1 MFQAIATRGEAMMGR
16 LIARWFVCAC
26 GLTFSLVV
34 TAAEI
39 PRVSLIDDGR
49 PMVYIHRGDDAD
61 SAITVAL
68 GDFIATIEQMTGT
81 QITEEPSPGLIPLHV
96 GVAGQFDNLDFE
108 VPSLAE
114 EAFVIHVAPEGIH
127 LIGGSPLGTQ
137 HALYTVLRDLGCRW
151 IMPGA
156 IGECIPE
163 SDSLALP
170 VQHTV
175 DEPDFLFREI
185 WYAYGCSP
193 EGSQRRTEWLRRNR
207 MNRPPIQHGHNLTST
222 LSVFAPYEERP
233 DLYGLFN
240 GERKKQ
246 QICTSNPET
255 VALVAKAIAQ
265 YLDASPQTIAYSLC
279 PDDNSDFC
287 ECEDCLALD
296 SGRIDSGGK
305 PSIADRYQVFLNG
318 VFEHLK
324 ENYPDVW
331 LTTYAY
337 NVNHTDPPVNTQVH
351 PNTCIFATTS
361 VYCSAHGI
369 GDDFCTSRLAFKDL
383 LAQWTSLTDHV
394 FIYEYDP
401 VPYSGGLPWPMWE
414 SHAKEMA
421 GYKKLGV
428 SGVSFEGQ
436 DSWAAYFPNYWI
448 AAQVMWDSSRD
459 GDTLF
464 EDLMQSFFQEAAL
477 EMSEYYDALAEP
489 FRGLERKVEWGL
501 SEYPKFFT
509 RDVVSQA
516 DEALT
521 RAKAKATTPL
531 VQQRL
536 EMVGLSHEEMDA
548 YVTLRTADASVTF
561 EEYQQAIARL
571 NAAIDRME
579 AINEDY
585 LLADI
590 SREKTAIGIADR
602 FALEQGFVNRWL
614 LCGPFD
620 NPGMDGH
627 DKAYPPE
634 QAIKLDATYEGK
646 DGKTVKWRPNRTPEW
661 TGYVDLLPEYDR
673 TDWVCAYALCWV
685 TLDEGP
691 REVMFRIGS
700 NDSVKVFL
708 NGEEVWDNK
717 ISRPAAADDDLVPV
731 TLPEGTSTVILK
743 IGQTGKDWGLY
754 FRITERDSDAIPP
767 GLQIDDEPPN

>member
-1 MFQAIATRGEAMMGR
+1 MGR

-26 GLTFSLVV
+26 GLIFSLLA

-39 PRVSLIDDGR
+39 PRVSLIDDGQ
-49 PMVYIHRGDDAD
+49 PMVYIHRGDSAD
-61 SAITVAL
+61 STITVAL
-68 GDFIATIEQMTGT
+68 DDFIATIEQMSGT
-81 QITEEPSPGLIPLHV
+81 RITEEPSPGLIPLHV
-96 GVAGQFDNLDFE
+96 GVTGQFDNLGFE
-108 VPSLAE
+108 VPPLAE
-114 EAFVIHVAPEGIH
+114 EAFLIHVAPEGIH

-156 IGECIPE
+156 IGECIPI
-163 SDSLALP
+163 SATAALP
-170 VQHTV
+170 IQHTV

-193 EGSQRRTEWLRRNR
+193 EGSQRRAEWLRRNR
-207 MNRPPIQHGHNLTST
+207 MNRPPIKHGHNLTST
-222 LSVFAPYEERP
+222 LAVFAPYEERP
-233 DLYGLFN
+233 ELYGLFN

-255 VALVAKAIAQ
+255 VTLVAKAIAQ

-287 ECEDCLALD
+287 ECEECLALD

-324 ENYPDVW
+324 ENHPDVW

-337 NVNHTDPPVNTQVH
+337 NVNHTDPPVNTPVH

-369 GDDFCTSRLAFKDL
+369 GDDFCASRLAFKDL
-383 LAQWTSLTDHV
+383 LTQWTSLTDHV

-436 DSWAAYFPNYWI
+436 NSWAAYFPNYWI
-448 AAQVMWDSSRD
+448 AAQSMWDSTLD
-459 GDTLF
+459 GDALF
-464 EDLMQSFFQEAAL
+464 DGLMTSFFEHAAS
-477 EMSEYYDALAEP
+477 EMTEFYNTLAEP

-501 SEYPKFFT
+501 SDYPKFFT
-509 RDVVSQA
+509 RELAAKCGD
-516 DEALT
+516 ALARA
-521 RAKAKATTPL
+521 RAKNTSPV

-536 EMVGLSHEEMDA
+536 EMVSLSFQEMDA
-548 YVTLRTADASVTF
+548 YLALRTVDDSVSY
-561 EEYQQAIARL
+561 EDYKREIARL
-571 NAAIDRME
+571 NGAIDRMAE
-579 AINEDY
+579 INEDY
-585 LLADI
+585 LLANI
-590 SREKTAIGIADR
+590 AKEKTGIGLSTR
-602 FALEQGFVNRWL
+602 FAKEQGFINRWL

-620 NPGMDGH
+620 NLGMDGH
-627 DKAYPPE
+627 DRVYPPE
-634 QAIKLDATYEGK
+634 VTIDPNATYAGK
-646 DGKTVKWRPNRTPEW
+646 DGATVRWQPNHSPEW
-661 TGYVDLLPEYDR
+661 SGYVDFRQEFDQ

-691 REVMFRIGS
+691 RDVTFRVGS

-708 NGEEVWDNK
+708 NGREIWSNK
-717 ISRPAAADDDLVPV
+717 VERTAGADDDLVPV
-731 TLPEGTSTVILK
+731 TLPQGTSTVLLK
-743 IGQTGKDWGLY
+743 VGQTKGDWGLY
-754 FRITERDSDAIPP
+754 FRITERESETLPP
-767 GLQIDDEPPN
+767 RLHVSAEPPSS

>member
-1 MFQAIATRGEAMMGR
+1 MGR

-26 GLTFSLVV
+26 GLIFSLLA

-39 PRVSLIDDGR
+39 PRVSLIDDGQ
-49 PMVYIHRGDDAD
+49 PMVYIHRGDSAD
-61 SAITVAL
+61 STITVAL
-68 GDFIATIEQMTGT
+68 DDFIATIERLTGT
-81 QITEEPSPGLIPLHV
+81 RITEEPGPGLIPLHV
-96 GVAGQFDNLDFE
+96 GVAGQFDNLDFK
-108 VPSLAE
+108 VPPLAE
-114 EAFVIHVAPEGIH
+114 EAFLIHVAPEGIH

-156 IGECIPE
+156 IGECIPI
-163 SDSLALP
+163 SATAALP
-170 VQHTV
+170 IQHTV
-175 DEPDFLFREI
+175 DEPDFHFREI

-193 EGSQRRTEWLRRNR
+193 EGSQRRSEWLRRNR

-222 LSVFAPYEERP
+222 LAVFAPYEERP
-233 DLYGLFN
+233 ELYGLFS

-255 VALVAKAIAQ
+255 VTLVAKAIAQ

-287 ECEDCLALD
+287 ECDNCLALD

-337 NVNHTDPPVNTQVH
+337 NVNHTDPPINTPVH

-369 GDDFCTSRLAFKDL
+369 GDDFCASRLAFKDL

-421 GYKKLGV
+421 GYKELGV

-459 GDTLF
+459 GDALF
-464 EDLMQSFFQEAAL
+464 QDLMTSFFENAAP
-477 EMSEYYDALAEP
+477 EMTKFYNTLAEP

-501 SEYPKFFT
+501 SDYPKFFAREVT
-509 RDVVSQA
+509 TKCGD
-516 DEALT
+516 ALK
-521 RAKAKATTPL
+521 RARSKTTSPL

-536 EMVGLSHEEMDA
+536 EMVGLSFEEMDA
-548 YVTLRTADASVTF
+548 YVALRTADDTVSYEDYSRNMT
-561 EEYQQAIARL
+561 RL
-571 NAAIDRME
+571 NDAIDRMA

-585 LLADI
+585 LLANI
-590 SREKTAIGIADR
+590 AKEKTGVGLTDR
-602 FALEQGFVNRWL
+602 FAREQGFINRWL

-620 NPGMDGH
+620 NLGMDGH
-627 DKAYPPE
+627 DRAYPPE
-634 QAIKLDATYEGK
+634 EAVDVDAIYAGK
-646 DGKTVKWRPNRTPEW
+646 DGATAKWQPNHTPEW
-661 TGYVDLLPEYDR
+661 TGYVDLKQEFDQ
-673 TDWVCAYALCWV
+673 TDWVCAYAVCWV

-691 REVMFRIGS
+691 RDVMFRVGS

-708 NGEEVWDNK
+708 NGAEVWDNK
-717 ISRPAAADDDLVPV
+717 MERAASPDDDLVPV
-731 TLPEGTSTVILK
+731 TLPQGTSAVLLK
-743 IGQTGKDWGLY
+743 IGQTGLNWGFY
-754 FRITERDSDAIPP
+754 FRITEPDADAVPQ
-767 GLQIDDEPPN
+767 GLQVHIEPPNS

>member
-1 MFQAIATRGEAMMGR
+1 MYSHGAVRILTWILAAVIAAPLFAEESSFAP
-16 LIARWFVCAC
+16 
-26 GLTFSLVV
+26 LVK
-34 TAAEI
+34 
-39 PRVSLIDDGR
+39 DGR
-49 PMVYIHRGDDAD
+49 PTVYLDRTNADDTIA
-61 SAITVAL
+61 VAL
-68 GDFIATIEQMTGT
+68 DDFIATIARISGAK
-81 QITEEPSPGLIPLHV
+81 IPAEPGDGLTPLYV
-96 GVAGQFDNLDFE
+96 GEADHFESLEFDVPKLDPE
-108 VPSLAE
+108 S
-114 EAFVIHVAPEGIH
+114 FVIHVAPDAIH

-163 SDSLALP
+163 SKDLVLP
-170 VQHTV
+170 VQHMV
-175 DEPDFLFREI
+175 DEPDFLFRDI

-193 EGSQRRTEWLRRNR
+193 EGSQRRAEWLRRNR
-207 MNRPPIQHGHNLTST
+207 MNRPAIQHGHNLTNT
-222 LSVFAPYEERP
+222 LAVFAPFEERP
-233 DLYGLFN
+233 ELYSLN
-240 GERKKQ
+240 DGERKKS
-246 QICTSNPET
+246 QICTSNPE
-255 VALVAKAIAQ
+255 VVELVAKAIAQ
-265 YLDASPQTIAYSLC
+265 HLDAHPETIAYSLC
-279 PDDNSDFC
+279 PDDNTDFC
-287 ECEDCLALD
+287 ECDNCTALD

-305 PSIADRYQVFLNG
+305 PSISDRYQVFLNG
-318 VFEHLK
+318 VSEHLK
-324 ENYPDVW
+324 SSHPNVW
-331 LTTYAY
+331 LTHYAY
-337 NVNHTDPPVNTQVH
+337 NENHTDPPVNTAVD

-369 GDDFCTSRLAFKDL
+369 GDAFCPSRVAFKEL

-414 SHAKEMA
+414 SHATEMA
-421 GYKKLGV
+421 AYKALGV
-428 SGVSFEGQ
+428 KGVSFEGQ
-436 DSWAAYFPNYWI
+436 NSWAAYFPNYWL
-448 AAQVMWDSSRD
+448 AAQCMWDSTLD
-459 GDTLF
+459 GDALF
-464 EDLMQSFFQEAAL
+464 EDLMQSFFREAAP

-509 RDVVSQA
+509 RDVVTTA
-516 DEALT
+516 GEALA
-521 RAKAKATTPL
+521 RAQARATTPV

-548 YVTLRTADASVTF
+548 YVTLRTADDSVTF
-561 EEYQQAIARL
+561 EEYQQAIGRL

-590 SREKTAIGIADR
+590 AREKTAVGIADR
-602 FALEQGFVNRWL
+602 FAQEQGFVNRWL

-620 NPGMDGH
+620 NLGMDGH

-634 QAIKLDATYEGK
+634 QAIDLDATYEGK
-646 DGKTVKWRPNRTPEW
+646 DGAPVKWRPNHTPEW
-661 TGYVDLLPEYDR
+661 TGYVDLLPEYDQ
-673 TDWVCAYALCWV
+673 TDWVCVYALCWV
-685 TLDEGP
+685 TLDDGP
-691 REVMFRIGS
+691 RDVMFRIGS
-700 NDSVKVFL
+700 NDSVKAFL

-731 TLPEGTSTVILK
+731 TLPEGTSTVLLK

-767 GLQIDDEPPN
+767 GLQITDELVN